1 MMGQG
6 KSSNQPKEIQDV
18 INCTD
23 FSKEEAL
30 VWYRSFEMETKNGQM
45 SVEEFKNV
53 YKQLFPNGDSTAF
66 AEHVFR

>member
-1 MMGQG
+1 MGQ
-6 KSSNQPKEIQDV
+6 KNCSSQPKDIYDV
-18 INCTD
+18 VSCTD

-30 VWYRSFEMETKNGQM
+30 EWYKTFELDSEGGQM
-45 SVEEFKNV
+45 GIEEFKNV